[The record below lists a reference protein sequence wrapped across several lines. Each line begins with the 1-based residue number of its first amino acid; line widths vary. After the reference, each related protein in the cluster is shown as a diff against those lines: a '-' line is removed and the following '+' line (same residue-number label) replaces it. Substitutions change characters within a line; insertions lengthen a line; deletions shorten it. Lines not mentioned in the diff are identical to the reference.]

1 MDYQEQKEIREA
13 QVLLV
18 KLEGLDQGEPKV
30 LEVNQADLVALER
43 RASQAMMVDL
53 APPGWL
59 DHQANRVLWDSVALQ
74 EQWVPQDKTVRQE
87 NGEQEET
94 RVTVATGARRV
105 RQVPQAE
112 RGVEVKEVK
121 LAFKELWD

>member
-13 QVLLV
+13 QVPLV
-18 KLEGLDQGEPKV
+18 KLEGLERGAPKV
-30 LEVNQADLVALER
+30 HEVNQEELVALEC
-43 RASQAMMVDL
+43 RASQVMMVDL

-59 DHQANRVLWDSVALQ
+59 DHQANRVLWDSVALR
-74 EQWVPQDKTVRQE
+74 EPWVPQDKMVHQE
-87 NGEQEET
+87 NVEQEET
-94 RVTVATGARRV
+94 RETVATGVSRV

-121 LAFKELWD
+121 LAFKESWD